1 MRGALRCSTVIRHP
15 QASRPLTDSGRYTRA
30 FRTSATPHA
39 LRTGSCCRKIRPE
52 LAIQGANLSTSCP
65 NRSRSMAT
73 VVDAEPVHGGGP
85 IPEYDRRVAAGR
97 LRNDEHQRGEHSW
110 NVYQIVSKS
119 TDKVKE
125 LFRTSKTFIMN
136 WKNMTPRLL
145 SIPP

>member
-1 MRGALRCSTVIRHP
+1 MRGALRCSTVIRQP
-15 QASRPLTDSGRYTRA
+15 QALRPLANSGRYARS
-30 FRTSATPHA
+30 FRTSAAPHA
-39 LRTGSCCRKIRPE
+39 LRAGSCYRKIRPE

-73 VVDAEPVHGGGP
+73 VVDAEPVHSGGP

-97 LRNDEHQRGEHSW
+97 LRNDEHQRGEQSW
-110 NVYQIVSKS
+110 NMYQIVLVE

-125 LFRTSKTFIMN
+125 LFKTSKTYIMN
-136 WKNMTPRLL
+136 WNDMTPRLS